1 MCVPGTDKEKISGP
15 TLKFV
20 WLEYLGAFWRFND
33 GLICLLT
40 LRTEAQ
46 ELGFGFPKTASLKHK
61 LSLSL
66 SPKGAEVVAELGWSQ
81 AFDGEVIP

>member
-15 TLKFV
+15 TPKFV
-20 WLEYLGAFWRFND
+20 CLEYFGAFWQFND

-40 LRTEAQ
+40 LRTDAQ

-61 LSLSL
+61 LSLS
-66 SPKGAEVVAELGWSQ
+66 PKGAEVVAKLDWSQ